1 MWGCACAPLSQAAL
15 LRQQHE
21 KRRKERLVQVREQ
34 ERVFAQRVRDEVR
47 SKQEAERRLLEE
59 HLKVIIVP

>member
-1 MWGCACAPLSQAAL
+1 M
-15 LRQQHE
+15 
-21 KRRKERLVQVREQ
+21 QVREQ
-34 ERVFAQRVRDEVR
+34 ERVFAQMVRDEVK

>member
-1 MWGCACAPLSQAAL
+1 MCSLSQAAL